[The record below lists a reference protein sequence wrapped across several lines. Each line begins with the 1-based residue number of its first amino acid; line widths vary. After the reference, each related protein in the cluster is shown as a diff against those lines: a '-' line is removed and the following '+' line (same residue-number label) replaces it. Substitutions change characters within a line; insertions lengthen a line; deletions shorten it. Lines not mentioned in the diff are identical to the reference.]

1 MLSIDYKALE
11 DLKVITAF
19 LEFVKDP
26 TKYAE
31 IAKTGKAVLAEI
43 DVKLGMVNTVEK
55 AEQEANRLHGQ
66 ASKILDEA
74 QKVRTTVDTAMSEY
88 KAKRELDEAEYS
100 KRLVKLTEE
109 RRMLAE
115 QKKQVETSQQTLKLL
130 ADSLSVSEAALSK
143 RSAELVVQ
151 ARDLGEKSAKLK
163 QILG

>member
-1 MLSIDYKALE
+1 
-11 DLKVITAF
+11 
-19 LEFVKDP
+19 
-26 TKYAE
+26 
-31 IAKTGKAVLAEI
+31 
-43 DVKLGMVNTVEK
+43 
-55 AEQEANRLHGQ
+55 
-66 ASKILDEA
+66 
-74 QKVRTTVDTAMSEY
+74 MSEY